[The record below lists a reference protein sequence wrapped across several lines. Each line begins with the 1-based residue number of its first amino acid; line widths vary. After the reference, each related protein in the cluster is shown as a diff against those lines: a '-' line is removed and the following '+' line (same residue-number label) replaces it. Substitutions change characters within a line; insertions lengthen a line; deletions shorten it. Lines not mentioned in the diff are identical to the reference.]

1 MPIGGEQQVIA
12 TEMERVE
19 KNIPLTFERDDTF
32 YSQIEKRPGEIVSSI
47 SMRQPLELN
56 PGGKNRAWNSD
67 GGDKGL
73 GGLNSY
79 DKAEINT
86 VELEHAMQWTSRRK
100 YGTDNSKKAIINS
113 FQRDLASG
121 MAEFRRFN
129 DSLCMTAGNAVM
141 ATVTTV
147 STTGGFT
154 TITLTTDGFG
164 AKLLRMN
171 DDYNV
176 WDPTLT
182 TLRTPNETT
191 ITYYDEPN
199 KTIQVVDPSTIG
211 GSAIQAGDV
220 IVPSGYQTS
229 PPSSILGIPYH
240 FSSSSVGTWLGFN
253 RATTPNI
260 RANSVTA
267 GGGLALPMA
276 RLAINKIGDRIGIK
290 NKPKLQAWC
299 HPCQAQAYEEL
310 AQEAIIINKEDKEEG
325 IDLYFNDNMRL
336 AGAPVKR
343 SYSWDKT
350 RIDFVNLNLMARA
363 EFYAPRWYKDDNGN
377 RYFPMRGA
385 SGGVAASNLGYI
397 DASWQLYATNP
408 AGLSSITGL
417 TVPAGY

>member
-1 MPIGGEQQVIA
+1 MPTGGEAQVIA
-12 TEMERVE
+12 TELERVE
-19 KNIPLTFERDDTF
+19 TKVPILFERDDTF
-32 YSQIEKRPGEIVSSI
+32 FSQIERRPGEIVSSI
-47 SMRQPLELN
+47 SMRQPLELR

-73 GGLNSY
+73 GGLPDY

-100 YGTDNSKKAIINS
+100 YGTDNTRKAVINS
-113 FQRDLASG
+113 FRRDLASG

-129 DSLCMTAGNAVM
+129 DSLCMTAGNGVM
-141 ATVTTV
+141 ATVTTATA
-147 STTGGFT
+147 SGGFT

-164 AKLLRMN
+164 AKLLRDQ

-176 WDPTLT
+176 WDPTIT

-191 ITYYDEPN
+191 IVYYDEPN
-199 KTIQVVDPSTIG
+199 KTIQVIDPSTIG

-220 IVPSGYQTS
+220 ILPSGYQTS
-229 PPSSILGIPYH
+229 PPASILGVPYH
-240 FSSSSVGTWLGFN
+240 DNVSSVGTWLGFN

-260 RANSVTA
+260 RANGVTA
-267 GGGLALPMA
+267 GGGLALPFA
-276 RLAINKIGDRIGIK
+276 RLAINKIGNRVGIK
-290 NKPKLQAWC
+290 TNYKLTAWC
-299 HPCQAQAYEEL
+299 HPCQAQAYEEI

-336 AGAPVKR
+336 AGAPIKR

-350 RIDFVNLNLMARA
+350 RIDFINYDVWARA
-363 EFYAPRWYKDDNGN
+363 EFYPCRFYRDDNGN

-385 SGGVAASNLGYI
+385 SGGVAASNLAYI
-397 DASWQLYATNP
+397 DCSWNLYVTNP
-408 AGLSSITGL
+408 AGASYISAL